1 MWDDP
6 FGPRKLIEGNEA
18 GEDEI
23 DACIQAPF
31 PEDCLLE
38 EDEAMEQQHT
48 FIHEPWEVLEYCD
61 AQEDLYD
68 LVIDHTEPQ
77 EQNRKEGEEET

>member
-18 GEDEI
+18 GEDEL

-31 PEDCLLE
+31 PEDFLLE
-38 EDEAMEQQHT
+38 EERALEEDALEQQHT
-48 FIHEPWEVLEYCD
+48 FIREPWEVLEYCD

-68 LVIDHTEPQ
+68 LFTGHTETP
-77 EQNRKEGEEET
+77 K